1 MSTTSSKDGSVLY
14 SLHLMF
20 NNLYNRFSNDIG
32 IDLGTANT
40 LVYLRGKGI
49 IINEP
54 SIVALNTKTG
64 RIVAVGTEA
73 KQMLGRTPTHIK
85 AIHPVVDGVISDFE
99 VTEEMLAYLIGKAE
113 KMSPKTFRPRVVV
126 GVPSGITN
134 VEHRAVYD
142 AAISAGAREVYII
155 EEPMAGAIGIGL
167 PVLDP
172 VGYMVVDIGG
182 GTTDIA
188 VMSLGGIVQS
198 KSIKLAGD
206 KMNQD
211 VIDYLRNEYK
221 ILVGEKTAEE
231 IKISASS
238 VQNKPEGIEV
248 TVRGRDLISGL
259 PREIVI
265 TDRDVYEAIHN
276 SVQVLMDGIREVLE
290 TTPPE
295 VVSDVINRGIYVTG
309 GGALLRGIDT
319 IIADMFKVPVHI
331 PGEPLSAVA
340 RGCGIVLENLA
351 YYEPVLVKEEYV
363 SIHTK

>member
-1 MSTTSSKDGSVLY
+1 
-14 SLHLMF
+14 MF
-20 NNLYNRFSNDIG
+20 KNLYNKFSNDIG

-64 RIVAVGTEA
+64 RIVAVGAEA

-85 AIHPVVDGVISDFE
+85 AIHPIVDGVISDFE
-99 VTEEMLAYLIGKAE
+99 VTEEMMAYLIGKAE

-155 EEPMAGAIGIGL
+155 EEPMAGAIGIHL

-172 VGYMVVDIGG
+172 VGSMVVEIGG

-188 VMSLGGIVQS
+188 VISLAGIVQS

-211 VIDYLRNEYK
+211 VIDYLKIEYR
-221 ILVGEKTAEE
+221 LLMGEKTAEE
-231 IKISASS
+231 IKIAVGSIRPQS
-238 VQNKPEGIEV
+238 EGLE
-248 TVRGRDLISGL
+248 TSVRGRDLISGL

-265 TDRDVYEAIHN
+265 NDRDVYEAIYN
-276 SVQVLMDGIREVLE
+276 SMQVIVDGIREVLE

-295 VVSDVINRGIYVTG
+295 VIADVINRGMYITG
-309 GGALLRGIDT
+309 GGAMIRGID
-319 IIADMFKVPVHI
+319 ILIAENFKIPVHI
-331 PGEPLSAVA
+331 PDEPLSAVA
-340 RGCGIVLENLA
+340 RGCGIVLEHL
-351 YYEPVLVKEEYV
+351 EHFQQVLIKEDYV
-363 SIHTK
+363 LPFRT

>member
-1 MSTTSSKDGSVLY
+1 
-14 SLHLMF
+14 MF
-20 NNLYNRFSNDIG
+20 KNLYNKFSNDIG

-113 KMSPKTFRPRVVV
+113 KISPKTFRQRVVV

-155 EEPMAGAIGIGL
+155 EEPMAGAIGIEL

-172 VGYMVVDIGG
+172 VGCMIVDIGG

-221 ILVGEKTAEE
+221 ILVGG
-231 IKISASS
+231 S
-238 VQNKPEGIEV
+238 VQIKSEGLEV

-259 PREIVI
+259 PREIMI
-265 TDRDVYEAIHN
+265 SDRDIYEAIHN
-276 SVQVLMDGIREVLE
+276 SIQVIVDGIREVLE

-295 VVSDVINRGIYVTG
+295 IVSDVINRGMFITG
-309 GGALLRGIDT
+309 GGALIHGIDT
-319 IIADMFKVPVHI
+319 IISDTFKVPVHI
-331 PGEPLSAVA
+331 PTEPLSAVA
-340 RGCGIVLENLA
+340 RGCGIVLEDL
-351 YYEPVLVKEEYV
+351 EHFQQVLIKEDYV
-363 SIHTK
+363 IPFQS

>member
-1 MSTTSSKDGSVLY
+1 
-14 SLHLMF
+14 
-20 NNLYNRFSNDIG
+20 
-32 IDLGTANT
+32 LGTANT

-85 AIHPVVDGVISDFE
+85 AIHPIVDGVISDFE

-113 KMSPKTFRPRVVV
+113 KISPKTFKPRVVV

-155 EEPMAGAIGIGL
+155 EEPMAGAIGIDL
-167 PVLDP
+167 PVMEA
-172 VGYMVVDIGG
+172 GGSMIVDIGG

-211 VIDYLRNEYK
+211 IIDYLRNEYK
-221 ILVGEKTAEE
+221 ILIGEKTAEE
-231 IKISASS
+231 IKTAVVS
-238 VQNKPEGIEV
+238 VRGHSENLHT

-259 PREIVI
+259 PREISI
-265 TDRDVYEAIHN
+265 NDRDVYEAIYH
-276 SVQVLMDGIREVLE
+276 SVQVILDGVREVLE

-295 VVSDVINRGIYVTG
+295 IISDVIHRGMYITG
-309 GGALLRGIDT
+309 GGALLRGIDEVLT
-319 IIADMFKVPVHI
+319 QMYHVPVHI
-331 PGEPLSAVA
+331 PKDPLSAVA
-340 RGCGIVLENLA
+340 RGCGIVLEDLPK
-351 YYEPVLVKEEYV
+351 YTQVLVKEYYDL
-363 SIHTK
+363 

>member
-1 MSTTSSKDGSVLY
+1 MLKK
-14 SLHLMF
+14 
-20 NNLYNRFSNDIG
+20 LYNKFSNDVS

-40 LVYLRGKGI
+40 LVYLKGKGI

-64 RIVAVGTEA
+64 RIVAVGVEA
-73 KQMLGRTPTHIK
+73 KKMLGRTPTHIK

-99 VTEEMLAYLIGKAE
+99 VTEEMLAYLIRKAE
-113 KMSPKTFRPRVVV
+113 KMSPKMFRPRVVV
-126 GVPSGITN
+126 GVPSGITS

-198 KSIKLAGD
+198 RSIKLAGD
-206 KMNQD
+206 TLNQD
-211 VIDYLRNEYK
+211 VINYLRNEYK
-221 ILVGEKTAEE
+221 ILIGERTAEE
-231 IKISASS
+231 VKIAASS
-238 VQNKPEGIEV
+238 VLTRDEGLEV
-248 TVRGRDLISGL
+248 SVRGRDLISNL
-259 PREIVI
+259 PREISI
-265 TDRDVYEAIHN
+265 TDRDIYEAIHN
-276 SVQVLMDGIREVLE
+276 SIQVLVDGVREVLE

-295 VVSDVINRGIYVTG
+295 VVSDVIKNGIYLTG

-319 IIADMFKVPVHI
+319 VISEAFKVPVHV
-331 PGEPLSAVA
+331 PSEPLSAVA
-340 RGCGIVLENLA
+340 RGCSMVLDDLVR
-351 YYEPVLVKEEYV
+351 YESVLIKEDYV
-363 SIHTK
+363 PIFSK

>member
-1 MSTTSSKDGSVLY
+1 
-14 SLHLMF
+14 MF
-20 NNLYNRFSNDIG
+20 KNLYNKFSNDIG

-64 RIVAVGTEA
+64 RIVAVGAEA

-85 AIHPVVDGVISDFE
+85 AIHPIVDGVISDFE
-99 VTEEMLAYLIGKAE
+99 VTEEMMAYLIGKAE

-155 EEPMAGAIGIGL
+155 EEPMAGAIGIHL

-172 VGYMVVDIGG
+172 VGSMVVDIGG

-188 VMSLGGIVQS
+188 VISLAGIVQS

-211 VIDYLRNEYK
+211 VIDYLKSEYRLL
-221 ILVGEKTAEE
+221 IGEKTAEE
-231 IKISASS
+231 IKIAVGSIRPQS
-238 VQNKPEGIEV
+238 EGLE
-248 TVRGRDLISGL
+248 TSVRGRDLISGL

-265 TDRDVYEAIHN
+265 NDRDVYEAIYN
-276 SVQVLMDGIREVLE
+276 SMQVIVDGIREVLE

-295 VVSDVINRGIYVTG
+295 VIADVINRGMYITG
-309 GGALLRGIDT
+309 GGAMIRGID
-319 IIADMFKVPVHI
+319 ILIAENFKIPVHI
-331 PGEPLSAVA
+331 PDEPLSAVA
-340 RGCGIVLENLA
+340 RGCGIVLEHL
-351 YYEPVLVKEEYV
+351 EHFQQVLIKEDYV
-363 SIHTK
+363 LPFRT

>member
-1 MSTTSSKDGSVLY
+1 MFKD
-14 SLHLMF
+14 F
-20 NNLYNRFSNDIG
+20 YNKFSNDIG

-49 IINEP
+49 IVNEP

-64 RIVAVGTEA
+64 RIVAVGAEA

-85 AIHPVVDGVISDFE
+85 AIHPVVDGVIADFE

-113 KMSPKTFRPRVVV
+113 KLSPKTFRPRVVV
-126 GVPSGITN
+126 GVPSGITS
-134 VEHRAVYD
+134 VEHKAVYD

-167 PVLDP
+167 PVLEP
-172 VGYMVVDIGG
+172 AGHMVVDIGG

-198 KSIKLAGD
+198 RSIKLAGD

-211 VIDYLRNEYK
+211 VIDYLRDEYK

-231 IKISASS
+231 IKIAVSS
-238 VQNKPEGIEV
+238 VSLRSEDLEV

-259 PREIVI
+259 PREIIV
-265 TDRDVYEAIHN
+265 TDRDIYEAIHS
-276 SVQVLMDGIREVLE
+276 SVQVLLDGIREVLE

-295 VVSDVINRGIYVTG
+295 VVSDVINNGIYLTG
-309 GGALLRGIDT
+309 GGALIRGIDT
-319 IIADMFKVPVHI
+319 IIADMFKVRVHI
-331 PGEPLSAVA
+331 PSEPLSAVA
-340 RGCGIVLENLA
+340 RGCGIVLENLVK
-351 YYEPVLVKEEYV
+351 YEPVLVKEDYV
-363 SIHTK
+363 PIQRT

>member
-1 MSTTSSKDGSVLY
+1 MLK
-14 SLHLMF
+14 
-20 NNLYNRFSNDIG
+20 NLYNRFSNDIG

-40 LVYLRGKGI
+40 LVYLKGKGI

-64 RIVAVGTEA
+64 RIVAVGIEA
-73 KQMLGRTPTHIK
+73 KKMLGRTPTHIK

-113 KMSPKTFRPRVVV
+113 KMSPKMFRPRVVV
-126 GVPSGITN
+126 GVPSGITS

-198 KSIKLAGD
+198 KSLKLAGD
-206 KMNQD
+206 KLNQD

-231 IKISASS
+231 IKIAASS
-238 VQNKPEGIEV
+238 VLMRDEGLEV
-248 TVRGRDLISGL
+248 SVRGRDLISGL
-259 PREIVI
+259 PREISI
-265 TDRDVYEAIHN
+265 TDRDVYEAIHQ
-276 SVQVLMDGIREVLE
+276 SIHVIVDGVREVLE

-295 VVSDVINRGIYVTG
+295 VVADVIKHGVYLTG
-309 GGALLRGIDT
+309 GGALLRGID
-319 IIADMFKVPVHI
+319 IVINEAFKVPVHV
-331 PGEPLSAVA
+331 PSEPLSAVA
-340 RGCGIVLENLA
+340 RGCGIVLDNLEK
-351 YYEPVLVKEEYV
+351 YESVLVKEDYV
-363 SIHTK
+363 PIYTN